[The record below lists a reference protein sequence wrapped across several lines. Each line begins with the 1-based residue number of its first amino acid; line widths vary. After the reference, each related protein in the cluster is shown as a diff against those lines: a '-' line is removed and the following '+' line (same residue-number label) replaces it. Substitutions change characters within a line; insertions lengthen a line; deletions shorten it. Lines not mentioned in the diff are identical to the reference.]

1 MKISEGSELPRFNLL
16 TKVKDEILEVKY
28 EDLFVGKTV
37 ALFGMPGAFTP
48 TCSGQHLP
56 SIIESEKDL
65 KKKGVDIIGILT
77 TNDPHVL
84 NAWGKANNV
93 DLKKIML
100 LCDPDAKFTEASG
113 LMFSVPQIG
122 LIRRSIRYAM
132 IAKNGIILS
141 LQIEESRGYCKTSS
155 GEALIKNTNWQD

>member
-16 TKVKDEILEVKY
+16 TKVNDEILEIKY

-65 KKKGVDIIGILT
+65 
-77 TNDPHVL
+77 N
-84 NAWGKANNV
+84 
-93 DLKKIML
+93 
-100 LCDPDAKFTEASG
+100 CDYHCIS
-113 LMFSVPQIG
+113 QG
-122 LIRRSIRYAM
+122 LIDNIWLNPG
-132 IAKNGIILS
+132 KNNFDDISKLNI
-141 LQIEESRGYCKTSS
+141 Q
-155 GEALIKNTNWQD
+155 LIKSYSYFHLTIFPRTTSPPISFLI

>member
-16 TKVKDEILEVKY
+16 TKVNDEILEVKY

-100 LCDPDAKFTEASG
+100 LCDPDAK
-113 LMFSVPQIG
+113 LV
-122 LIRRSIRYAM
+122 
-132 IAKNGIILS
+132 
-141 LQIEESRGYCKTSS
+141 
-155 GEALIKNTNWQD
+155 